1 MDRRSKEMAARQ
13 QQEKQAAQEARTAHL
28 RVIKEEMTKAREV
41 CAILLQP
48 NTSYFTLSEVHEPS
62 AFN

>member
-41 CAILLQP
+41 RAIL
-48 NTSYFTLSEVHEPS
+48 SS
-62 AFN
+62 AQHSLL